1 MHHTC
6 HRQHRGSRV
15 LGLWWLSIHQLLCHK
30 SAHLWYTPM
39 VIFVMLQHQHWQCC
53 KTHNVPLITSSFL
66 SLGNIAELI
75 IPVTFYRTD
84 IVKVL
89 VITVNHAI
97 VPSTVK
103 DISLYFEICIRLC
116 LLFSG
121 WKKKHL
127 KYVQIVPRRKSTF
140 DFILKVGICVQL
152 QPCTPLIHALG
163 WRGHFIGWNLACVC
177 THVPSRLVVAYYTTT
192 LFHL

>member
-15 LGLWWLSIHQLLCHK
+15 LGLWRLSIHQLLCHK

-39 VIFVMLQHQHWQCC
+39 VIFVMLQHQHWQFC

-75 IPVTFYRTD
+75 IPVTIYRTD

-89 VITVNHAI
+89 VVTVNHAI

-121 WKKKHL
+121 RKKKPSEICSDCSQKKKYLWLHFKSEHL
-127 KYVQIVPRRKSTF
+127 CATPAMCTF
-140 DFILKVGICVQL
+140 NSCSGLKRAFYRL
-152 QPCTPLIHALG
+152 ELG
-163 WRGHFIGWNLACVC
+163 MRM
-177 THVPSRLVVAYYTTT
+177 YTCA
-192 LFHL
+192 

>member
-6 HRQHRGSRV
+6 HRLHRGSRV
-15 LGLWWLSIHQLLCHK
+15 LGLWRLSIHQLLCHK
-30 SAHLWYTPM
+30 SARLWSTPM
-39 VIFVMLQHQHWQCC
+39 VIFVMLQHQHWQFC
-53 KTHNVPLITSSFL
+53 KTHNVPVITSSFL

-75 IPVTFYRTD
+75 IPVTIYRTD

-89 VITVNHAI
+89 VLTVNHAI

-103 DISLYFEICIRLC
+103 DIRLYFEICIRLC

-121 WKKKHL
+121 RKKNL

-140 DFILKVGICVQL
+140 DFILKVNICVQL
-152 QPCTPLIHALG
+152 QPCAPLIHALG
-163 WRGHFIGWNLACVC
+163 
-177 THVPSRLVVAYYTTT
+177 
-192 LFHL
+192 